1 MQQHKEELSGVV
13 ERIIYHNEENGFTVF
28 VLNTSR
34 SHTALIKG
42 HTPTLHAGEQVQ
54 VRGAWVMH
62 PKFGKQ
68 FEAEHCTISLP
79 TSAMG
84 IQKYLAS
91 GMIKGIGPVYA
102 QKLVK
107 AFGDKSLEIID
118 KTPYRLHEVPGIGKK
133 RVERIIEAWED
144 QKEISHIM
152 VFLQEK
158 NISPTYAAKI
168 YKKYGMESVSVL
180 HENPYRLADDIW
192 GVGFKIADQ
201 IAQNMGF
208 APDSQK
214 RISSGILYVLSQETS
229 FGHLYAELEL
239 LKEKAAQLLG
249 LEALDDHMH
258 KLKLALH
265 DLYNTDRIKLITH
278 EEKHFVG
285 LASHYHSEKGVATR
299 VQKLLVHK
307 SPLSFDIE
315 TIYRDLRENKTI
327 ELNED
332 QQRAI
337 LTCLQHKITIITG
350 GPGTGKTTTIKTLL
364 SILDNNKITYK
375 LTAPTGRA
383 AKRINETTRKPA
395 TTLHRLL
402 EFDVSTM
409 RFKHNEQN
417 ALELDLLIV
426 DEASMI
432 DIFLAHSLLKA
443 LPYNAH
449 LILIGDVHQ
458 LPSVGAG
465 NMLNDL
471 IASEKIPTIRLT
483 QIFRQAENSLII
495 QNAHRINSGEFPAFS
510 LPDTKRD
517 FVFIKEEL
525 PENVP
530 MHLERIYKKLGR
542 ERDSVALVPMNRG
555 AVGTVTLNHVLQKI
569 LNPSTHEKH
578 LVYGGTTFKIG
589 DRVMQIRN
597 NYDKLVFNGDIG
609 IVEDI
614 NISERS
620 MTVRFI
626 NLLVT
631 YESTEFDELLLAY
644 AISIHKSQGSEF
656 DTVIIPLFMQHF
668 MLLQRNLI
676 YTAVTRA
683 KKLCILIGQSK
694 AIAMG
699 INNNKGLARNT
710 FLKEFLTSDL
720 SCR

>member
-1 MQQHKEELSGVV
+1 MQSKEELSGVV

-34 SHTALIKG
+34 THTALIKG
-42 HTPTLHAGEQVQ
+42 HTPTLHAGEQVE
-54 VRGAWVMH
+54 VKGAWVMH

-68 FEAEHCTISLP
+68 FEAEHCSISLP
-79 TSAMG
+79 TSALG

-107 AFGDKSLEIID
+107 KFGEKALEVID
-118 KTPYRLHEVPGIGKK
+118 QAPYRLHEVSGIGPK
-133 RVERIIEAWED
+133 RVDRIIAAWQD

-158 NISPTYAAKI
+158 DISPTYAAKI
-168 YKKYGMESVSVL
+168 YKKYGMQSISVL

-214 RISSGILYVLSQETS
+214 RISSGLLYVLSQETS
-229 FGHLYAELEL
+229 FGHIYAELEP
-239 LKEKAAQLLG
+239 LKEKAMKLLV
-249 LEALDDHMH
+249 LEDVKDSAH
-258 KLKLALH
+258 KMKLALH
-265 DLYNTDRIKLITH
+265 DLYNSDRIKLITH
-278 EEKHFVG
+278 EEKHFIG
-285 LASHYHSEKGVATR
+285 LAPHYHSERGVATKI
-299 VQKLLVHK
+299 QQLLSHK
-307 SPLSFDIE
+307 SPLTFDIDR
-315 TIYRDLRENKTI
+315 IYEQLRTNKEIT
-327 ELNED
+327 LNEN
-332 QQRAI
+332 QQQAI
-337 LTCLQHKITIITG
+337 LTCLQQKITIITG

-364 SILDNNKITYK
+364 SVLDDNKISYK
-375 LTAPTGRA
+375 LAAPTGRA
-383 AKRINETTRKPA
+383 AKRISETTRKPA
-395 TTLHRLL
+395 STLHRLL

-409 RFKHNEQN
+409 RFKHNEKN
-417 ALELDLLIV
+417 ALDLDLLIV

-449 LILIGDVHQ
+449 LVLIGDINQ

-471 IASEKIPTIRLT
+471 IVSEKIPTIRLMH
-483 QIFRQAENSLII
+483 IFRQAENSLII

-510 LPDTKRD
+510 LPGTKRD
-517 FVFIKEEL
+517 FVFIKEEN

-530 MHLERIYKKLGR
+530 GHLERIYKKLGSQ
-542 ERDSVALVPMNRG
+542 RDSITLVPMNRG
-555 AVGTVTLNHVLQKI
+555 AVGTVSLNHVLQTI
-569 LNPSTHEKH
+569 LNPGDQEKH
-578 LVYGGTTFKIG
+578 IVYGGTTFKVG

-597 NYDKLVFNGDIG
+597 NYDKNVFNGDIG
-609 IVEDI
+609 IIEEI
-614 NISERS
+614 NLTERS
-620 MTVRFI
+620 MVVRFV

-656 DTVIIPLFMQHF
+656 DTVIIPIFMQHF
-668 MLLQRNLI
+668 TLLQRNLL

-683 KKLCILIGQSK
+683 KKLCILIGQSR

-699 INNNKGLARNT
+699 INNNKGLFRNT

-720 SCR
+720 KCR

>member
-1 MQQHKEELSGVV
+1 MQQKEELSGVV

-28 VLNTSR
+28 VLNTSK

-54 VRGAWVMH
+54 VKGAWVMH

-68 FEAEHCTISLP
+68 FEAEHCSISLP

-107 AFGDKSLEIID
+107 KFGDKALEVID
-118 KTPYRLHEVPGIGKK
+118 QTPYRLHEVSGIGKK
-133 RVERIIEAWED
+133 RVERIIDAWQD

-158 NISPTYAAKI
+158 DISPTYAAKI

-214 RISSGILYVLSQETS
+214 RISSGLLYVLSQETS
-229 FGHLYAELEL
+229 FGHLYAELDP
-239 LKEKAAQLLG
+239 LKEKSLQLLA
-249 LEALDDHMH
+249 LEKVEDNIH
-258 KLKLALH
+258 KMKLALH
-265 DLYNTDRIKLITH
+265 ELYNSDRIKLISH

-285 LASHYHSEKGVATR
+285 LSSHYHSERGVANR
-299 VQKLLVHK
+299 VQELLAHK
-307 SPLSFDIE
+307 SPLSFKIDS
-315 TIYRDLRENKTI
+315 IYEQLRTNKEIT
-327 ELNED
+327 LNDD

-337 LTCLQHKITIITG
+337 LTCLQQKITIITG

-364 SILDNNKITYK
+364 SVLDDNKVSYK
-375 LTAPTGRA
+375 LAAPTGRA

-417 ALELDLLIV
+417 ALDLDLLIV

-449 LILIGDVHQ
+449 LVLIGDVNQ

-471 IASEKIPTIRLT
+471 IASEKIPTIRLMH
-483 QIFRQAENSLII
+483 IFRQAENSLII
-495 QNAHRINSGEFPAFS
+495 QNAHRINQGEFPASS

-517 FVFIKEEL
+517 FVFIKEEN

-530 MHLERIYKKLGR
+530 MHLERIYKKLGTQ
-542 ERDSVALVPMNRG
+542 RDSIALVPMNRG
-555 AVGTVTLNHVLQKI
+555 AVGTVSLNHVLQGF
-569 LNPSTHEKH
+569 LNPNDQKH
-578 LVYGGTTFKIG
+578 IVYGGTTFKVG

-609 IVEDI
+609 LIEEI
-614 NISERS
+614 NLSEKS
-620 MTVRFI
+620 MVVRFI

-699 INNNKGLARNT
+699 ISNNKGLLRNT
-710 FLKEFLTSDL
+710 FLKEFLTTDL
-720 SCR
+720 QCR